1 MQGQLSERKPES
13 MKSTVKTSIT
23 RITPDQI
30 IVRGF
35 DLCEMMGK
43 LSYAEVVFLL
53 IAQRLP
59 TPSEGRILDAIL
71 VSSID
76 HGVDAPSTHVARSV
90 ASCGVPVQTAISAG
104 INAIGDSHGGAGEQC
119 ARILQETLAEHPGI
133 DVNDLAR
140 RLVAERRAV
149 GQRLPGFG
157 HRMHDPDPRAVRLL
171 TLADAECISG
181 RHVALARA
189 LEMALLETTGR
200 SLPLNV
206 DGAIAAI
213 LSDMGIDWR
222 FGKSL
227 FIISRTAG
235 LAAQVYEQ
243 MTTGKPLNFAQPVNA
258 EYIGPQPRSLP
269 GEDK

>member
-1 MQGQLSERKPES
+1 MES
-13 MKSTVKTSIT
+13 PVKTSIT
-23 RITPDQI
+23 QITPDQI

-35 DLCEMMGK
+35 DLCELMGR
-43 LSYAEVVFLL
+43 LSFAEVVFLL

-59 TPSEGRILDAIL
+59 TPGEGRILDAIL

-90 ASCGVPVQTAISAG
+90 ASCGVPVQSAISAG

-119 ARILQETLAEHPGI
+119 ARILQEALAAHPE
-133 DVNDLAR
+133 VTFNELAHSMIT
-140 RLVAERRAV
+140 ERQAA
-149 GQRLPGFG
+149 GQRVPGFG

-171 TLADAECISG
+171 TLADAEGISG
-181 RHVALARA
+181 RHVELARA
-189 LEMALLETTGR
+189 LEQALRDTTRR

-213 LSDMGIDWR
+213 LSDLGIDWR

-235 LAAQVYEQ
+235 LAAQVHEQ
-243 MTTGKPLNFAQPVNA
+243 ITTGKPLKFAQPVNA
-258 EYIGPQPRSLP
+258 EYIGSQPKKLP
-269 GEDK
+269 EQE